1 MDSNMNNE
9 SNEDLVILQNKLEE
23 KTQECLDLYEQLKTV
38 QTDLME
44 AKSQVSD
51 I

>member
-9 SNEDLVILQNKLEE
+9 DLVRLQNKLEE
-23 KTQECLDLYEQLKTV
+23 KTQECQDLHEQLKTV

-44 AKSQVSD
+44 AKVSD
-51 I
+51 V